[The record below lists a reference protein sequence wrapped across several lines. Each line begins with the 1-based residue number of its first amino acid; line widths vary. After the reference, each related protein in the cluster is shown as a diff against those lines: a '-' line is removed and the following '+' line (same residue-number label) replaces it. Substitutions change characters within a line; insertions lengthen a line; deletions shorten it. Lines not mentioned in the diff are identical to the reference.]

1 MKIREF
7 REAAGLTMTD
17 LAGRMGVN
25 VSTVYR
31 WDTDEDIPSAARLP
45 LLADTL
51 GCSIDQLYGRGSSPP
66 TG

>member
-7 REAAGLTMTD
+7 REAAGMTMTD

-31 WDTDEDIPSAARLP
+31 WDIGEDIPSAARLP
-45 LLADTL
+45 LLADAL
-51 GCSIDQLYGRGSSPP
+51 GCSIDQLYGRGSPP
-66 TG
+66 AAG

>member
-7 REAAGLTMTD
+7 REATGMTMTE
-17 LAGRMGVN
+17 LAGKMGVN

-31 WDTDEDIPSAARLP
+31 WEIGEDIPSAARLP

-51 GCSIDQLYGRGSSPP
+51 GCSIDQLYGRDSPQAA
-66 TG
+66 G